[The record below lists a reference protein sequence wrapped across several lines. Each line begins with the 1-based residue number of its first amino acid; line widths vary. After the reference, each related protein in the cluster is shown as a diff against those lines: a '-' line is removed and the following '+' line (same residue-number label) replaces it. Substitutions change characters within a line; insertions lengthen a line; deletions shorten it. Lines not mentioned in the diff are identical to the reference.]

1 MLFGSA
7 FLFSSALLYGAKEVG
22 LWHMSSLKA
31 TIYWF
36 VGTGV
41 VLVGNAVTD
50 TASRR
55 ALLARVAR
63 RVIATTILIEFI
75 VNVYALPLAYELG
88 LIPIALVLLGLRV
101 VAQQDASLDPRVLKA
116 INGMLMLVGLIYLAY
131 FLVRS
136 LGDLNGL
143 VTREHAEEFLVGPV
157 LTLALIPFLC
167 GVAWVSMR
175 EQENLRSRFRAAT
188 NAGG

>member
-1 MLFGSA
+1 
-7 FLFSSALLYGAKEVG
+7 
-22 LWHMSSLKA
+22 MSSLKA

-63 RVIATTILIEFI
+63 RVIAATILIEFI

-136 LGDLNGL
+136 LGDLNGF
-143 VTREHAEEFLVGPV
+143 VTRHAEEFLVGPA

-167 GVAWVSMR
+167 GVAWMSMR

>member
-1 MLFGSA
+1 
-7 FLFSSALLYGAKEVG
+7 
-22 LWHMSSLKA
+22 MSSLKA

>member
-1 MLFGSA
+1 
-7 FLFSSALLYGAKEVG
+7 
-22 LWHMSSLKA
+22 MSSLKA

-63 RVIATTILIEFI
+63 RVIAATILIEFI

-88 LIPIALVLLGLRV
+88 LIPIALVLLGLQV
-101 VAQQDASLDPRVLKA
+101 VAQQNASLDPRVLKA

-131 FLVRS
+131 FSSDRSETSTVSSPGTLRSFLLVR
-136 LGDLNGL
+136 L
-143 VTREHAEEFLVGPV
+143 
-157 LTLALIPFLC
+157 
-167 GVAWVSMR
+167 
-175 EQENLRSRFRAAT
+175 
-188 NAGG
+188 